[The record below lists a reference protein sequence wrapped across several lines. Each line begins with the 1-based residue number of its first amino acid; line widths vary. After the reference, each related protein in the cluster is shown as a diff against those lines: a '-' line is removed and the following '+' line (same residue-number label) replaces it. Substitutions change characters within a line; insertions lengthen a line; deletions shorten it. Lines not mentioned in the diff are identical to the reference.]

1 MTPTTPTTLIIDDVG
16 VEIAGRA
23 IVSGATLI
31 AAPGDVTG
39 LIGPNGSGKSTLL
52 RTVYR
57 HLRPHSGQVQL
68 DDIDI
73 WASRP
78 NDVARQIAAVPQE
91 TRSDFDISV
100 REMVAMGR
108 TPHKHPFATDTTV
121 DRAVV
126 AEALDRVDAIE
137 LAERRYATLSGGE
150 RQRVLLARALAQ
162 GTGTLVLDEPT
173 NHLDVRHQLDLMR
186 LVRTLGLT
194 TVMAVHDLNLAAG
207 YCDRL
212 HVLDSGRIVASG
224 TPEEVLTPQTLRA
237 VFEVDAHVTEHP
249 KTGRPYLIL
258 SPVDGADA

>member
-1 MTPTTPTTLIIDDVG
+1 
-16 VEIAGRA
+16 
-23 IVSGATLI
+23 
-31 AAPGDVTG
+31 
-39 LIGPNGSGKSTLL
+39 
-52 RTVYR
+52 
-57 HLRPHSGQVQL
+57 
-68 DDIDI
+68 
-73 WASRP
+73 
-78 NDVARQIAAVPQE
+78 
-91 TRSDFDISV
+91 
-100 REMVAMGR
+100 
-108 TPHKHPFATDTTV
+108 
-121 DRAVV
+121 VV
-126 AEALDRVDAIE
+126 AEALDRVDAVE